1 MFFTISKHP
10 AHIKDDKGM
19 FSPTALIPFCE
30 FGGKMSNMG
39 VKIDKFEVP
48 FCNSFQAKLIQD
60 QLCYSVDP
68 NKYRRFLHRKDEL
81 SLSLYI
87 NYNVE
92 RQFISNYMNNSNS
105 SIDENSIIVNT
116 IGKLFTQ

>member
-1 MFFTISKHP
+1 M
-10 AHIKDDKGM
+10 
-19 FSPTALIPFCE
+19 
-30 FGGKMSNMG
+30 
-39 VKIDKFEVP
+39 V
-48 FCNSFQAKLIQD
+48 QAKLLQN

-92 RQFISNYMNNSNS
+92 RQFISNHMNNSNS
-105 SIDENSIIVNT
+105 SMDENSIIVNT